1 MEVLLAIAILS
12 GAALLAYVVGRLSR
26 SRMLTGFIAFVAIA
40 GSGYMVYQIWNVL
53 QDGMPL
59 GWPSAWA
66 QTRLQS
72 YLVANYLGIFLAGT
86 ALLLAALVAVYS
98 MRYMHRRDIGK
109 FYALLLLMTSG
120 IVGVGFAGDLFTLYV
135 LFEAMSIASFVLVAF
150 EREEWEPIEAG
161 VKYLV
166 ISTVGSL
173 LALLGISIVF
183 SWTGTLDLAAL
194 PSLLEAQVGSAQLMA
209 VVALIIVGFGV
220 KAAIVPMH
228 TWLPDAHSAAPSG
241 ISAMLSGI
249 VIEAGLITMLR
260 ALIALGTV
268 NYGLLLVWLALVT
281 MFVGNLIALRQSD
294 LKRMFAYSSV
304 AQMGYIIMGVGLAL
318 GYPTLAGFSGMRGA
332 LYHILNHAV
341 MKGGAFL
348 CAGAFLWILGTRDI
362 RKLSGIGRKFPLMGI
377 CFLIF
382 VLALAGAPPFNGWF
396 SKVLIAKAGA
406 DVGGWGIFMVVMLVL
421 NSVISL
427 FYYLDALNTVVF
439 GPIPEDRPRTLKPLP
454 FLVVLPIVALAALSL
469 LLGVLPDA
477 GLVLVDPAAEYVAS
491 LIGGGVDVLV
501 AAGVH

>member
-281 MFVGNLIALRQSD
+281 MFVGRAT
-294 LKRMFAYSSV
+294 SS
-304 AQMGYIIMGVGLAL
+304 ACSRTPRSPRWATSSWASGSRSATPRLPAS
-318 GYPTLAGFSGMRGA
+318 AG
-332 LYHILNHAV
+332 
-341 MKGGAFL
+341 
-348 CAGAFLWILGTRDI
+348 CAERSTTSLTTR
-362 RKLSGIGRKFPLMGI
+362 S
-377 CFLIF
+377 
-382 VLALAGAPPFNGWF
+382 
-396 SKVLIAKAGA
+396 
-406 DVGGWGIFMVVMLVL
+406 
-421 NSVISL
+421 
-427 FYYLDALNTVVF
+427 
-439 GPIPEDRPRTLKPLP
+439 
-454 FLVVLPIVALAALSL
+454 
-469 LLGVLPDA
+469 
-477 GLVLVDPAAEYVAS
+477 
-491 LIGGGVDVLV
+491 
-501 AAGVH
+501 